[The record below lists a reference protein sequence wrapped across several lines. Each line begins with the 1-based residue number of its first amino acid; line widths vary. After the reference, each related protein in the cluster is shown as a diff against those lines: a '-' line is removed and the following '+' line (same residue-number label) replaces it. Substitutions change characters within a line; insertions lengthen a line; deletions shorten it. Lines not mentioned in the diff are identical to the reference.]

1 MKLTLKHDYNSMSI
15 LNISDL
21 KNNHFKN
28 DFSISFTSW
37 DKNYSI
43 EYCQNK
49 KEYIIS
55 NNKNDIKMYKTNLQE
70 ILYFIKRNIKPY

>member
-1 MKLTLKHDYNSMSI
+1 MQVTLKQDYNSMSI
-15 LNISDL
+15 LNLSEL
-21 KNNHFKN
+21 KSNHFKN
-28 DFSISFTSW
+28 DVSISFTSW
-37 DKNYSI
+37 DKNYNI

-55 NNKNDIKMYKTNLQE
+55 NNKNDIKMFKSNLQE